1 MNSSRSSS
9 ARAAG
14 LPSPFPV
21 SAALPPKLALRPVE
35 PKHYATLPR
44 YEGQQNKTAVGTP
57 TTGILATRS
66 CQMGAKGGSTLTKTK
81 ISAKFSPQLAS
92 DHSKPLSQFVADFAP
107 IPILVTCLNEWQRA
121 AITLIEV
128 EVRQ

>member
-14 LPSPFPV
+14 LLSPFPV
-21 SAALPPKLALRPVE
+21 SAVLPPKLALWPVE

-44 YEGQQNKTAVGTP
+44 YEGQQNKTAVGAP
-57 TTGILATRS
+57 TTGIFSTKS
-66 CQMGAKGGSTLTKTK
+66 CQMGAIGGSTLSKTK
-81 ISAKFSPQLAS
+81 ILAKFSPRLALDQCKS
-92 DHSKPLSQFVADFAP
+92 LGQFAADFTP
-107 IPILVTCLNEWQRA
+107 IPILVTCLNELRRA
-121 AITLIEV
+121 AITLIEG

>member
-21 SAALPPKLALRPVE
+21 SAALPPKLALRPAE

-44 YEGQQNKTAVGTP
+44 YEGQQNKTAVGAP

-66 CQMGAKGGSTLTKTK
+66 CQMGAKGGSTPSKTK
-81 ISAKFSPQLAS
+81 ILAKFLPQLAS
-92 DHSKPLSQFVADFAP
+92 DHSKPLSQFVADFTP
-107 IPILVTCLNEWQRA
+107 IPILVTSLNEWQRA
-121 AITLIEV
+121 VITLIDV